1 MWGWM
6 KDEDGAQ
13 EDVIW
18 ASFLT
23 WNVDAYKLYSQEF
36 YAAN

>member
-1 MWGWM
+1 M
-6 KDEDGAQ
+6 KFEDGAQ

-23 WNVDAYKLYSQEF
+23 QIADAYKLYSQEF
-36 YAAN
+36 QTANQLQ